1 MAIYKTAIN
10 KPITTGLI
18 FIAVIILGLFSLSK
32 LPIDQMPEMDPPYV
46 TVMTTYAGANASE
59 IETNITKII
68 ENSLN
73 SVDGLKNITSNSR
86 DNISVVTL
94 EFEWGSDIDE
104 ALNDIRSYVDLI
116 YDNLPDGVSR
126 PMILK
131 LNSSAMPI
139 LIYGFTADE
148 SYSGMDR
155 ILEDNVVNVLNRI
168 DGIGNITVSG
178 APERYVYIDLDP
190 KQMDAYGLS
199 LEAVGNA
206 ISVNNLDL
214 ASGTV
219 KMGKE
224 QYQMRVKGEYVESSE
239 IADIVVATTP
249 TGKQI
254 FVRDLATVR
263 DTIKDLS
270 LDEKINGK
278 DGGRLIITK
287 QTGANTVAIARQ
299 VQKEMKN
306 IQKTLP
312 PDFETTL
319 IRDGS
324 EEIIN
329 AINGLSDSIF
339 YALLF
344 VVLVVLVFLGNWR
357 STIIIALTIPISL
370 VTSFIYLLIADSSLN
385 IISLASLTVAIGM
398 VVDDAIVVLE
408 NISKHIERGE
418 SPREAAICATNEV
431 WTSVIA
437 TTLVLVA
444 VFVPLTMLSGM
455 AGILFKE
462 LGWIITIV
470 VCVSTVAAITLIPM
484 LSSIMLKEKP
494 FFLSKIAEEEA
505 KRKKERKTL
514 TFDKTIGRVFN
525 AIDAAYANILR
536 WCLKHKL
543 VTLLIALAIFI
554 ASMAPFAS
562 GKIGMDFMKAQ
573 DDGAISLSAEL
584 QRGTRIEE
592 TLKTARKMEADIK
605 EILGDDVIVI
615 STSAGSNDDAGFAAL
630 FNSTTNN
637 KISMSIRCTKKY
649 DREKSIFDMQEELRK
664 KLAEYPELVN
674 FQVSQGGMMGG
685 SNNTLQVE
693 IYGYDF
699 DQTTAFTQELKRRVE
714 QNVKGA
720 RDTKVSRDEDRA
732 ELKIVFDKQ
741 KLALHGLNGSTVA
754 MYVRNR
760 INGMTAGYL
769 KEDGEEYNIV
779 VRLKEE
785 YRSSITDIEE
795 LSIPTA
801 TGGIIKLK
809 ELATIQEY
817 WCPPTIERKNRQRYL
832 TLTIMPY
839 QTSLGE
845 LAEGV
850 QHEIDQM
857 NIPAGVHVA
866 LAGNYEDQQ
875 KTSKDMVTLALLIMM
890 LVYIVMASQFESFSK
905 PFIIMFAIPFAL
917 SGVVLA
923 LVITGE
929 NLNMVGMLGII
940 LLIGIVVKNGI
951 VLVDYINLMRERGV
965 PLGEAI
971 ALSGKSRLRPVM
983 MTAFTT
989 ILGMIPMAT
998 SKSEGSELWTTLGI
1012 VVIGGL
1018 TVSTLVTLIVVP
1030 VLYGIFNRKGEQ
1042 DKQAK
1047 LRKKFVFMSIDLN
1060 DNEKENTSES
1070 TTSENQ
1076 PEQEVPSNNNLNESE
1091 NEKHIDSI

>member
-18 FIAVIILGLFSLSK
+18 FVAVIVLGLFSLTR

-59 IETNITKII
+59 IETNITKLI

-104 ALNDIRSYVDLI
+104 ALNDIRSYVDLL

-139 LIYGFTADE
+139 MMYGFTAGE
-148 SYSGMDR
+148 SYSGLDR
-155 ILEDNVVNVLNRI
+155 ILEDNVTNELNRI

-178 APERYVYIDLDP
+178 APDRYIYIDLDP
-190 KQMDAYGLS
+190 KQLESYGLS
-199 LEAVGNA
+199 LEVVGNA
-206 ISVNNLDL
+206 ISANNLDL

-239 IADIVVATTP
+239 IADIAVATTP
-249 TGKQI
+249 QGRQI

-270 LDEKINGK
+270 LDEKINSR
-278 DGGRLIITK
+278 DGARLIITK

-299 VQKEMKN
+299 VKQKMAE
-306 IQKTLP
+306 IEKTLP
-312 PDFETTL
+312 PDIKIHT
-319 IRDGS
+319 INDGS
-324 EEIIN
+324 EEIVN
-329 AINGLSDSIF
+329 AINGLAESIF

-357 STIIIALTIPISL
+357 STLIIALTIPISL
-370 VTSFIYLLIADSSLN
+370 VTSFIYLLITDSSLN

-408 NISKHIERGE
+408 NITKHVERGE
-418 SPREAAICATNEV
+418 NPREAAIYATNEV

-444 VFVPLTMLSGM
+444 VFVPLTMLPGM
-455 AGILFKE
+455 MGTMMKE

-470 VCVSTVAAITLIPM
+470 VCVSTTAAISLIPM
-484 LSSIMLKEKP
+484 LSSLLLKEKP
-494 FFLSKIAEEEA
+494 FFLTETARLEAEAKEKSKIFSHE
-505 KRKKERKTL
+505 KT
-514 TFDKTIGRVFN
+514 FGRVFN
-525 AIDAAYANILR
+525 AIEAWYANVLR
-536 WCLKHKL
+536 WSLSHKKI
-543 VTLLIALAIFI
+543 TCLIAFAIFI
-554 ASMAPFAS
+554 FSMIPIVT
-562 GKIGMDFMKAQ
+562 GRIGMDFMKEQ
-573 DDGAISLSAEL
+573 DNGRISVSAEL

-592 TLKTARKMEADIK
+592 TLKTARQMEADIK
-605 EILGDDVIVI
+605 EVLGDDVLIV
-615 STSAGSNDDAGFAAL
+615 STSAGSNDDVGMAAL

-637 KISMSIRCTKKY
+637 KISMTIRCTKKY
-649 DREKSIFDMQEELRK
+649 DRERSIFDMQEALRERF
-664 KLAEYPELVN
+664 ADYPEIIKY
-674 FQVSQGGMMGG
+674 QVTTGGGMGGG
-685 SNNTLQVE
+685 SNNSLSVE

-699 DQTTAFTQELKRRVE
+699 DETSTFAQELERRVK

-720 RDTKVSRDEDRA
+720 RDTKISRDEDRA
-732 ELKIVFDKQ
+732 ELKIEFDKQ
-741 KLALHGLNGSTVA
+741 KLSLHGLNGSTVA
-754 MYVRNR
+754 LYVRNR
-760 INGMTAGYL
+760 VNGMTAGFL

-801 TGGIIKLK
+801 TGQFIKLK
-809 ELATIQEY
+809 ELATITEY

-832 TLTIMPY
+832 TLTVMPY
-839 QTSLGE
+839 KTALRD
-845 LAEGV
+845 LAIAV
-850 QHEIDQM
+850 QQEIDKM
-857 NIPAGVHVA
+857 GVPHNIQVH
-866 LAGNYEDQQ
+866 LGGNYEDQQ
-875 KTSKDMVTLALLIMM
+875 DSTRDMGMLALLILM

-905 PFIIMFAIPFAL
+905 PFIIMFSIPFAL

-923 LVITGE
+923 LLLTGT
-929 NLNMVGMLGII
+929 NLDMIGMLGII

-951 VLVDYINLMRERGV
+951 VLVDYINLLRERGI
-965 PLGEAI
+965 PLNEAI
-971 ALSGKSRLRPVM
+971 ALSGQSRLRPVM
-983 MTAFTT
+983 MTALTT
-989 ILGMIPMAT
+989 ILGMIPMAVST
-998 SKSEGSELWTTLGI
+998 SEGSELWTTMGI

-1018 TVSTLVTLIVVP
+1018 TVSTFVTLIVVP
-1030 VLYGIFNRKGEQ
+1030 VLYSVFNRHGDRE
-1042 DKQAK
+1042 KQEK
-1047 LRKKFVFMSIDLN
+1047 IRKKFVFMNIQLD
-1060 DNEKENTSES
+1060 K
-1070 TTSENQ
+1070 
-1076 PEQEVPSNNNLNESE
+1076 
-1091 NEKHIDSI
+1091 

>member
-18 FIAVIILGLFSLSK
+18 FVAVIVLGIFSLSR

-59 IETNITKII
+59 IETNITKLV

-73 SVDGLKNITSNSR
+73 SVDGLKNITSTSK
-86 DNISVVTL
+86 DNISVVSL

-104 ALNDIRSYVDLI
+104 ALNDIRSYVDLL

-139 LIYGFTADE
+139 MVYGFTAEE
-148 SYSGMDR
+148 SYSGLDR
-155 ILEDNVVNVLNRI
+155 ILEDNVVNVLNRV

-190 KQMDAYGLS
+190 KQLDSYGIP
-199 LEAVGNA
+199 LELVGQA
-206 ISVNNLDL
+206 ISANNLDL

-224 QYQMRVKGEYVESSE
+224 QYQMRVKGEYIESSE
-239 IADIVVATTP
+239 IADIVVTTTM
-249 TGKQI
+249 TGKQV

-270 LDEKINGK
+270 LDEKINGH
-278 DGGRLIITK
+278 DGARLIITK

-299 VQKEMKN
+299 VRAEMEQ
-306 IQKTLP
+306 IMKTMP
-312 PDFETTL
+312 PDIKVTN

-329 AINGLSDSIF
+329 AINGLSESIF

-344 VVLVVLVFLGNWR
+344 VILVVLVFLGNWR
-357 STIIIALTIPISL
+357 STVIIALTIPISL
-370 VTSFIYLLIADSSLN
+370 VTSFIYLLLADSSLN

-408 NISKHIERGE
+408 NITKHIERGE
-418 SPREAAICATNEV
+418 NPREAAICATNEV

-444 VFVPLTMLSGM
+444 VFVPLTMLPGM
-455 AGILFKE
+455 MGIFMKE

-470 VCVSTVAAITLIPM
+470 VCVSTTAAITLIPM
-484 LSSIMLKEKP
+484 LSSKMLRERP
-494 FFLSKIAEEEA
+494 FFFKKEDEEA
-505 KRKKERKTL
+505 YNHKQERKLYNRTV
-514 TFDKTIGRVFN
+514 TRAFN
-525 AIDAAYANILR
+525 AIEAAYANLLR
-536 WCLKHKL
+536 WCLHHKRI
-543 VTLLIALAIFI
+543 TLIIALAFFVLSIL
-554 ASMAPFAS
+554 PFVT
-562 GKIGMDFMKAQ
+562 GHIGMDFMKEQ
-573 DDGAISLSAEL
+573 DNGRISINAEL

-592 TLKTARKMEADIK
+592 TLKTARHMEDDIYRL
-605 EILGDDVIVI
+605 LGDDVIVI

-637 KISMSIRCTKKY
+637 KISMTIRCTKKY
-649 DREKSIFDMQEELRK
+649 ERSTSVFEMQEVLRQCF
-664 KLAEYPELVN
+664 AQYPELVT
-674 FQVSQGGMMGG
+674 FQVNQGGGMGGG
-685 SNNTLQVE
+685 SNNSLSVE
-693 IYGYDF
+693 VYGYDF
-699 DQTTAFTQELKRRVE
+699 DQTTAFTNELKRRVE
-714 QNVKGA
+714 QNVPGA
-720 RDTKVSRDEDRA
+720 RDTKISRDEDRA
-732 ELKIVFDKQ
+732 ELKIELDKQ
-741 KLALHGLNGSTVA
+741 KLALHGLNESTVA
-754 MYVRNR
+754 LYIRNR
-760 INGMTAGYL
+760 VNGMSGGFL

-779 VRLKEE
+779 VRLREE
-785 YRSSITDIEE
+785 YRDALSDIEQ

-801 TGGIIKLK
+801 TGRTIKLE
-809 ELATIQEY
+809 ELGTISEY

-832 TLTIMPY
+832 TLTVMPY
-839 QTSLGE
+839 RTSLQE
-845 LAEGV
+845 LALSV
-850 QHEIDQM
+850 QRQLDQM
-857 NIPAGVHVA
+857 DIPSEIHVA
-866 LAGNYEDQQ
+866 LAGNYKDQQ
-875 KTSKDMVTLALLIMM
+875 DSTRDMLMLAALILM

-905 PFIIMFAIPFAL
+905 PFIIMFSIPFAI
-917 SGVVLA
+917 SGVSLMMYFTGNNIDMIGLLG
-923 LVITGE
+923 LV
-929 NLNMVGMLGII
+929 

-951 VLVDYINLMRERGV
+951 VLVDYINLMRERGIT
-965 PLGEAI
+965 LNEAI
-971 ALSGKSRLRPVM
+971 AISGQSRLRPVL

-998 SKSEGSELWTTLGI
+998 SNSEGSEMWTTMGL

-1018 TVSTLVTLIVVP
+1018 TVSTFVTLIVVP
-1030 VLYGIFNRKGEQ
+1030 VLYGIFNRRGEIE
-1042 DKQAK
+1042 KK
-1047 LRKKFVFMSIDLN
+1047 ERERRKFVFMNIDLN
-1060 DNEKENTSES
+1060 EK
-1070 TTSENQ
+1070 
-1076 PEQEVPSNNNLNESE
+1076 
-1091 NEKHIDSI
+1091 

>member
-18 FIAVIILGLFSLSK
+18 FVAVIVLGIFSLSR

-59 IETNITKII
+59 IETNITKLV

-73 SVDGLKNITSNSR
+73 SVDGLKNITSTSK
-86 DNISVVTL
+86 DNISVVSL

-104 ALNDIRSYVDLI
+104 ALNDIRSYVDLL

-139 LIYGFTADE
+139 MVYGFTAEE
-148 SYSGMDR
+148 SYSGLDR
-155 ILEDNVVNVLNRI
+155 ILEDNVVNVLNRV

-190 KQMDAYGLS
+190 KQLDSYGIP
-199 LEAVGNA
+199 LELVGQA
-206 ISVNNLDL
+206 ISANNLDL

-224 QYQMRVKGEYVESSE
+224 QYQMRVKGEYIESSE
-239 IADIVVATTP
+239 IADIVVTTTM
-249 TGKQI
+249 TGKQV

-270 LDEKINGK
+270 LDEKINGH
-278 DGGRLIITK
+278 DGARLIITK

-299 VQKEMKN
+299 VRAEMEQ
-306 IQKTLP
+306 IMKTMP
-312 PDFETTL
+312 PDIKVTN

-329 AINGLSDSIF
+329 AINGLSESIF

-344 VVLVVLVFLGNWR
+344 VILVVLVFLGNWR
-357 STIIIALTIPISL
+357 STVIIALTIPISL
-370 VTSFIYLLIADSSLN
+370 VTSFIYLLLADSSLN

-408 NISKHIERGE
+408 NITKHIERGE
-418 SPREAAICATNEV
+418 NPREAAICATNEV

-444 VFVPLTMLSGM
+444 VFVPLTMLPGM
-455 AGILFKE
+455 MGIFMKE

-470 VCVSTVAAITLIPM
+470 VCVSTTAAITLIPM
-484 LSSIMLKEKP
+484 LSSKMLRERP
-494 FFLSKIAEEEA
+494 FFFKKEDEEA
-505 KRKKERKTL
+505 YNHKQERKLYNRTV
-514 TFDKTIGRVFN
+514 TRAFN
-525 AIDAAYANILR
+525 AIEAAYANLLR
-536 WCLKHKL
+536 WCLHHKRI
-543 VTLLIALAIFI
+543 TLIIALAFFVLSIL
-554 ASMAPFAS
+554 PFVT
-562 GKIGMDFMKAQ
+562 GHIGMDFMKEQ
-573 DDGAISLSAEL
+573 DNGRISINAEL

-592 TLKTARKMEADIK
+592 TLKTARHMEDDIYRL
-605 EILGDDVIVI
+605 LGDDVIVI

-637 KISMSIRCTKKY
+637 KISMTIRCTKKY
-649 DREKSIFDMQEELRK
+649 ERSTSVFEMQEALRQCF
-664 KLAEYPELVN
+664 AQYPELVT
-674 FQVSQGGMMGG
+674 FQVNQGGGMGGG
-685 SNNTLQVE
+685 SNNSLSVE
-693 IYGYDF
+693 VYGYDF
-699 DQTTAFTQELKRRVE
+699 DQTTAFTNELKRRVE
-714 QNVKGA
+714 QNVPGA
-720 RDTKVSRDEDRA
+720 RDTKISRDEDRA
-732 ELKIVFDKQ
+732 ELKIELDKQ
-741 KLALHGLNGSTVA
+741 KLALHGLNESTVA
-754 MYVRNR
+754 LYIRNR
-760 INGMTAGYL
+760 VNGMSGGFL

-779 VRLKEE
+779 VRLREE
-785 YRSSITDIEE
+785 YRDALSDIEQ

-801 TGGIIKLK
+801 TGRTIKLE
-809 ELATIQEY
+809 ELGTISEY

-832 TLTIMPY
+832 TLTVMPY
-839 QTSLGE
+839 RTSLQE
-845 LAEGV
+845 LALSV
-850 QHEIDQM
+850 QRELDQM
-857 NIPAGVHVA
+857 DIPPEIHVA
-866 LAGNYEDQQ
+866 LAGNYKDQQ
-875 KTSKDMVTLALLIMM
+875 DSTRDMLMLAALILM

-905 PFIIMFAIPFAL
+905 PFIIMFSIPFAI
-917 SGVVLA
+917 SGVSLMMYFTGNNIDMIGLLG
-923 LVITGE
+923 LV
-929 NLNMVGMLGII
+929 

-951 VLVDYINLMRERGV
+951 VLVDYINLMRERGIT
-965 PLGEAI
+965 LNEAI
-971 ALSGKSRLRPVM
+971 AISGQSRLRPVL

-998 SKSEGSELWTTLGI
+998 SNSEGSEMWTTMGL

-1018 TVSTLVTLIVVP
+1018 TVSTFVTLIVVP
-1030 VLYGIFNRKGEQ
+1030 VLYGIFNRRGEIE
-1042 DKQAK
+1042 KK
-1047 LRKKFVFMSIDLN
+1047 ERERRKFVFMNIDLN
-1060 DNEKENTSES
+1060 EK
-1070 TTSENQ
+1070 
-1076 PEQEVPSNNNLNESE
+1076 
-1091 NEKHIDSI
+1091 

>member
-18 FIAVIILGLFSLSK
+18 FVAVIVLGLFSLSR

-46 TVMTTYAGANASE
+46 TVMTTYAGANASD
-59 IETNITKII
+59 IETNITKLI

-104 ALNDIRSYVDLI
+104 ALNDIRSFVDLL

-139 LIYGFTADE
+139 MVYGFTADE
-148 SYSGMDR
+148 SYPGLDR
-155 ILEDNVVNVLNRI
+155 IIEDNVVNVLNRI

-190 KQMDAYGLS
+190 KQLDAYGIP
-199 LEAVGNA
+199 LEMVGQA
-206 ISVNNLDL
+206 ISANNLDL

-224 QYQMRVKGEYVESSE
+224 QYQMRVKGEYIESSE
-239 IADIVVATTP
+239 IADIPVTTTY
-249 TGKQI
+249 TGKQV

-278 DGGRLIITK
+278 DGARLMITK
-287 QTGANTVAIARQ
+287 QTGANTVEIARQ
-299 VQKEMKN
+299 VRAQMEQ

-312 PDFETTL
+312 PDIKVTE

-329 AINGLSDSIF
+329 AINGLSESIF

-357 STIIIALTIPISL
+357 STVIIALTIPISL
-370 VTSFIYLLIADSSLN
+370 VTSFIYLLLADSSLN

-408 NISKHIERGE
+408 NITKHIERGE
-418 SPREAAICATNEV
+418 NPREAAICATNEV

-444 VFVPLTMLSGM
+444 VFVPLTMLPGM
-455 AGILFKE
+455 IGIFMKE
-462 LGWIITIV
+462 MGWIITIV
-470 VCVSTVAAITLIPM
+470 VCVSTTAAITLIPM
-484 LSSIMLKEKP
+484 LSSKMLKERP
-494 FFLSKIAEEEA
+494 FFFKKEEEEEYQ
-505 KRKKERKTL
+505 RKQERKFYNRFVVRA
-514 TFDKTIGRVFN
+514 FDAVDR
-525 AIDAAYANILR
+525 AYANLLR
-536 WCLKHKL
+536 WCLRHKILTAVIAFLFFL
-543 VTLLIALAIFI
+543 VSLTPLITGAIGF
-554 ASMAPFAS
+554 
-562 GKIGMDFMKAQ
+562 DFMKEQ
-573 DDGAISLSAEL
+573 DNGRISVTADL

-592 TLKTARKMEADIK
+592 TLKTARHMEEDIYR
-605 EILGDDVIVI
+605 ILGDDVIVV
-615 STSAGSNDDAGFAAL
+615 STSAGSSDDAGMAAL

-637 KISMSIRCTKKY
+637 KISMTIRCTKKFE
-649 DREKSIFDMQEELRK
+649 REKTIFEMQEELRRCF
-664 KLAEYPELVN
+664 AEYPEIVN
-674 FQVSQGGMMGG
+674 YQVNQGGMGA
-685 SNNTLQVE
+685 SSQNSLSIE

-699 DQTTAFTQELKRRVE
+699 DITTNFTQDLKKRIE
-714 QNVKGA
+714 QNVAGA

-732 ELKIVFDKQ
+732 ELKITLDKQ
-741 KLALHGLNGSTVA
+741 KLALHGLNESTVA
-754 MYVRNR
+754 LYVRNR
-760 INGMTAGYL
+760 VNGMAAGYL
-769 KEDGEEYNIV
+769 REDGEEYNIV
-779 VRLKEE
+779 VRLREE
-785 YRSSITDIEE
+785 YRSSISDIEQ

-801 TGGIIKLK
+801 TGKIVKLE
-809 ELATIQEY
+809 ELAKVEEY

-832 TLTIMPY
+832 TLSVMPY
-839 QTSLGE
+839 NTSLQE
-845 LAEGV
+845 LAQGV
-850 QHEIDQM
+850 QHELDQM
-857 NIPAGVHVA
+857 AIPSEVHVD
-866 LAGNYEDQQ
+866 LAGSYKDQQ
-875 KTSKDMVTLALLIMM
+875 DSTRDMMVLAMLIIM

-905 PFIIMFAIPFAL
+905 PFIIMFSIPFAI
-917 SGVVLA
+917 SGMILM
-923 LVITGE
+923 LFFTGT
-929 NLNMVGMLGII
+929 NLDMVGLLGLI

-951 VLVDYINLMRERGV
+951 VLVDYINLMRERGIA
-965 PLGEAI
+965 LNEAI
-971 ALSGKSRLRPVM
+971 ALSGQSRLRPVL

-998 SKSEGSELWTTLGI
+998 STSEGSEFWTTMGI

-1018 TVSTLVTLIVVP
+1018 LVSTFVTLLIVP
-1030 VLYGIFNRKGEQ
+1030 VLYGAFNRRGDIEKKEK
-1042 DKQAK
+1042 D
-1047 LRKKFVFMSIDLN
+1047 RKKFVFMNIDLN
-1060 DNEKENTSES
+1060 EK
-1070 TTSENQ
+1070 
-1076 PEQEVPSNNNLNESE
+1076 
-1091 NEKHIDSI
+1091 

>member
-18 FIAVIILGLFSLSK
+18 FVAVIILGLFSLSR

-46 TVMTTYAGANASE
+46 TVMTTYPGANASE
-59 IETNITKII
+59 IETNITKIV

-86 DNISVVTL
+86 DNLSVVSL

-104 ALNDIRSYVDLI
+104 ALNDIRSYVDLL
-116 YDNLPDGVSR
+116 YDNLPEGVSR

-139 LIYGFTADE
+139 MVYGFTAGE

-199 LEAVGNA
+199 LEVVGNA
-206 ISVNNLDL
+206 ISTNNLDL

-239 IADIVVATTP
+239 IANIVVATMP
-249 TGKQI
+249 TGRQI

-270 LDEKINGK
+270 LDEKINGR

-287 QTGANTVAIARQ
+287 QTGANTVAIANA
-299 VQKEMKN
+299 VKKEMTK
-306 IQKTLP
+306 IMKTLP
-312 PDFETTL
+312 PDFECTL

-324 EEIIN
+324 EEIVN
-329 AINGLSDSIF
+329 AINGLAESIF

-357 STIIIALTIPISL
+357 STLIIGLTIPISL
-370 VTSFIYLLIADSSLN
+370 VTSFIYLLISDSSLN

-408 NISKHIERGE
+408 NITKHIERGE
-418 SPREAAICATNEV
+418 NPREAAICATNEV

-444 VFVPLTMLSGM
+444 VFVPLTMLNGM
-455 AGILFKE
+455 AGIMFKE

-470 VCVSTVAAITLIPM
+470 VCVSTTAAITLIPM
-484 LSSIMLKEKP
+484 LSSLMLKEKP
-494 FFLSKIAEEEA
+494 FYLTRQAAEEAEQKAA
-505 KRKKERKTL
+505 KKRFTYA
-514 TFDKTIGRVFN
+514 KTIGRAF
-525 AIDAAYANILR
+525 DAVDNWYSNVLR
-536 WCLKHKL
+536 WCLNHKRI
-543 VTLLIALAIFI
+543 TLLIALAFFI
-554 ASMAPFAS
+554 VTMLPFFS
-562 GKIGMDFMKAQ
+562 GKIGMDFMKEQ
-573 DDGAISLSAEL
+573 DNGSISISAEL

-592 TLKTARKMEADIK
+592 TLKTARRMEADIK
-605 EILGDDVIVI
+605 NILGDDVIVI

-649 DREKSIFDMQEELRK
+649 DRDRSIFDMQEDLRK
-664 KLAEYPELVN
+664 CFNEYPELVN
-674 FQVSQGGMMGG
+674 FQVSQGGMGGG

-699 DQTTAFTQELKRRVE
+699 DQTTAFTQELRRRVME
-714 QNVKGA
+714 NVHGA
-720 RDTKVSRDEDRA
+720 RDTKISRDEDRA
-732 ELKIVFDKQ
+732 ELKIEFDKQ

-754 MYVRNR
+754 LYVRNR
-760 INGMTAGYL
+760 VNGMAAGFL

-785 YRSSITDIEE
+785 YRSSITDIEQ

-801 TGGIIKLK
+801 TGQIIKLN
-809 ELATIQEY
+809 EVADISEY

-832 TLTIMPY
+832 TLTVMPY
-839 QTSLGE
+839 QTSLGQ
-845 LAEGV
+845 LAQEV
-850 QHEIDQM
+850 QQQIDQI
-857 NIPAGVHVA
+857 NIPSGIHVT

-875 KTSKDMVTLALLIMM
+875 KTSKDMVTLALLIIM

-923 LVITGE
+923 LLITGE
-929 NLNMVGMLGII
+929 NLDMVGMLGIV

-951 VLVDYINLMRERGV
+951 VLVDYINLLRERGTE
-965 PLGEAI
+965 LYEAI
-971 ALSGKSRLRPVM
+971 ALSGKSRLRPVL

-998 SKSEGSELWTTLGI
+998 STSEGSELWTTLGI

-1018 TVSTLVTLIVVP
+1018 TVSTFVTLIVVP
-1030 VLYGIFNRKGEQ
+1030 ILYGIFNRKGEIE
-1042 DKQAK
+1042 KK
-1047 LRKKFVFMSIDLN
+1047 ERERRKFVFMNINL
-1060 DNEKENTSES
+1060 E
-1070 TTSENQ
+1070 ENQ
-1076 PEQEVPSNNNLNESE
+1076 
-1091 NEKHIDSI
+1091 

>member
-18 FIAVIILGLFSLSK
+18 FVAVIVLGLFSLMR

-46 TVMTTYAGANASE
+46 TVMTTYAGANASD
-59 IETNITKII
+59 IETNITKLV

-94 EFEWGSDIDE
+94 EFEWGADIDE
-104 ALNDIRSYVDLI
+104 ALNDIRSYVDLLF
-116 YDNLPDGVSR
+116 DNLPDGVSR

-139 LIYGFTADE
+139 MIYGFTAKE
-148 SYSGMDR
+148 SYSGLDR
-155 ILEDNVVNVLNRI
+155 ILEDNVVNELNRI

-190 KQMDAYGLS
+190 KQLDAYGIS
-199 LEAVGNA
+199 LEQVGQA
-206 ISVNNLDL
+206 ISANNLDL

-239 IADIVVATTP
+239 IADIAVSTTL
-249 TGKQI
+249 TGKQV

-270 LDEKINGK
+270 LDEKINGH
-278 DGGRLIITK
+278 DGARIIISK
-287 QTGANTVAIARQ
+287 QTGANTVQIARE
-299 VQKEMKN
+299 VKAEMER

-312 PDFETTL
+312 PDIETTL

-324 EEIIN
+324 SDIVN
-329 AINGLSDSIF
+329 AINGLTESIF

-357 STIIIALTIPISL
+357 ATVIISLTIPISL
-370 VTSFIYLLIADSSLN
+370 VTSFIYLLLADSSLN

-408 NISKHIERGE
+408 NISKHIDRGE
-418 SPREAAICATNEV
+418 NPREAAICATNEV

-444 VFVPLTMLSGM
+444 VFVPLTMLPGM
-455 AGILFKE
+455 MGIFMKE
-462 LGWIITIV
+462 MGWIITIV
-470 VCVSTVAAITLIPM
+470 VCVSTTAAITLIPM
-484 LSSIMLKEKP
+484 LSSKMLKERP
-494 FFLSKIAEEEA
+494 FFFKKEEEEA
-505 KRKKERKTL
+505 YNHKKEHSFYNRTV
-514 TFDKTIGRVFN
+514 IRAFN
-525 AIDAAYANILR
+525 AIDGAYANLLR
-536 WCLKHKL
+536 WCLRHKR
-543 VTLLIALAIFI
+543 VTLLIALAFFVVTLIPLFTG
-554 ASMAPFAS
+554 S
-562 GKIGMDFMKAQ
+562 IGMDFMKEQ
-573 DDGAISLSAEL
+573 DNGQISITAEL

-592 TLKTARKMEADIK
+592 TLKTARKMEDDVYRL
-605 EILGDDVIVI
+605 LGDEVIVV
-615 STSAGSNDDAGFAAL
+615 STTAGSNDDAGFAAL

-637 KISMSIRCTKKY
+637 KISMNIRTTKKY
-649 DREKSIFDMQEELRK
+649 DRDITIFQMQEQLRQCF
-664 KLAEYPELVN
+664 AEYPELVN
-674 FQVSQGGMMGG
+674 YQVNQGGMGMGG
-685 SNNTLQVE
+685 QNSLSVE

-699 DQTTAFTQELKRRVE
+699 DITTNFTQQLKKRVE
-714 QNVKGA
+714 QNVPGA

-732 ELKIVFDKQ
+732 ELKITFDKQ

-754 MYVRNR
+754 LYVRNR
-760 INGMTAGYL
+760 VNGMSAGFL

-779 VRLKEE
+779 VRLREE
-785 YRSSITDIEE
+785 YRSSISDIEQ
-795 LSIPTA
+795 LSIPTP
-801 TGGIIKLK
+801 TGKIIKLE
-809 ELATIQEY
+809 ELAKVEEY

-832 TLTIMPY
+832 TLTVMPY
-839 QTSLGE
+839 NTSLQE
-845 LAEGV
+845 LAQSV
-850 QHEIDQM
+850 QHELDQM
-857 NIPAGVHVA
+857 EIPSDVHVA
-866 LAGNYEDQQ
+866 LAGNYKDQQ
-875 KTSKDMVTLALLIMM
+875 DSTRDMMMLGMLILM

-905 PFIIMFAIPFAL
+905 PFIIMFSIPFAI
-917 SGVVLA
+917 SGVVLMMFF
-923 LVITGE
+923 TG
-929 NLNMVGMLGII
+929 NNIDMVGLLGLI

-951 VLVDYINLMRERGV
+951 VLVDYINLMRERGIA
-965 PLGEAI
+965 LNEAI
-971 ALSGKSRLRPVM
+971 ALSGQSRLRPVL

-998 SKSEGSELWTTLGI
+998 STSEGSEIWTTMGL

-1018 TVSTLVTLIVVP
+1018 TVSTFITLIIVP
-1030 VLYGIFNRKGEQ
+1030 VLYGVFNRRGDIEKKE
-1042 DKQAK
+1042 KE
-1047 LRKKFVFMSIDLN
+1047 RKKFVFMNINLD
-1060 DNEKENTSES
+1060 EK
-1070 TTSENQ
+1070 
-1076 PEQEVPSNNNLNESE
+1076 
-1091 NEKHIDSI
+1091 

>member
-18 FIAVIILGLFSLSK
+18 FVAVIVLGLFSLTR

-59 IETNITKII
+59 IETNITKLI

-104 ALNDIRSYVDLI
+104 SLNDIRSYVDLL

-139 LIYGFTADE
+139 MVYGFTAKE
-148 SYSGMDR
+148 SYPGLDR
-155 ILEDNVVNVLNRI
+155 ILEDNVVNVLNRV

-190 KQMDAYGLS
+190 KQLDAYGIP
-199 LEAVGNA
+199 LELVGQA
-206 ISVNNLDL
+206 ISANNLDL

-239 IADIVVATTP
+239 IADIAVTTTM
-249 TGKQI
+249 TGKQV

-270 LDEKINGK
+270 LDEKINGR

-299 VQKEMKN
+299 VRAQMEQ

-312 PDFETTL
+312 PDIETTL

-324 EEIIN
+324 EEIVN
-329 AINGLSDSIF
+329 AINSLAESIF

-357 STIIIALTIPISL
+357 STIIIGLTIPISL

-408 NISKHIERGE
+408 NITKHIERGE
-418 SPREAAICATNEV
+418 NPREAAICATNEV

-444 VFVPLTMLSGM
+444 VFVPLTMLPGM
-455 AGILFKE
+455 AGIFFKE
-462 LGWIITIV
+462 LGWIVTIV
-470 VCVSTVAAITLIPM
+470 VCVSTTAAITLIPM
-484 LSSIMLKEKP
+484 LSSKMLRERP
-494 FFLSKIAEEEA
+494 FFFKKEEEEEYN
-505 KRKKERKTL
+505 RKQEHKLWSR
-514 TFDKTIGRVFN
+514 TIGRAFE
-525 AIDAAYANILR
+525 ATEAAYANLLR
-536 WCLKHKL
+536 WCLRHKRI
-543 VTLLIALAIFI
+543 TLLAALVVFI
-554 ASMAPFAS
+554 VSLLPIMTGA
-562 GKIGMDFMKAQ
+562 IGMDFMKMQ
-573 DDGAISLSAEL
+573 DNGQIALTAEL

-592 TLKTARKMEADIK
+592 TLKTARRMEEDIK
-605 EILGDDVIVI
+605 RIIGDDLIVV
-615 STSAGSNDDAGFAAL
+615 STSAGSNEDAGFAAL
-630 FNSTTNN
+630 FSSTTNN
-637 KISMSIRCTKKY
+637 KISMTIRATKKY
-649 DREKSIFDMQEELRK
+649 ERDRSIFQIQEELRRC
-664 KLAEYPELVN
+664 LAEYPELVTY
-674 FQVSQGGMMGG
+674 QVSQGGFGG
-685 SNNTLQVE
+685 GNNNSLSVE

-699 DQTTAFTQELKRRVE
+699 DQTTNFAQSLKKRVE
-714 QNVKGA
+714 QNVAGA
-720 RDTKVSRDEDRA
+720 RDTKISRDEDRA
-732 ELKIVFDKQ
+732 ELKITFDKQ

-760 INGMTAGYL
+760 VNGMAAGFL

-779 VRLKEE
+779 VRLQEK
-785 YRSSITDIEE
+785 YRSSISDIEQ

-801 TGGIIKLK
+801 TGRIIKLE
-809 ELATIQEY
+809 ELAKVEEY

-832 TLTIMPY
+832 TLTVMPY
-839 QTSLGE
+839 NTSLGE
-845 LAEGV
+845 MAQRVQAELDKMEVPQGI
-850 QHEIDQM
+850 Q
-857 NIPAGVHVA
+857 VA

-875 KTSKDMVTLALLIMM
+875 ETTADMGLLALIIMM

-905 PFIIMFAIPFAL
+905 PFIIMFSIPFAL
-917 SGVVLA
+917 SGVILA
-923 LVITGE
+923 LLVTGE
-929 NLNMVGMLGII
+929 NLDMVGMLGIV

-951 VLVDYINLMRERGV
+951 VLVDYINLMRERDM

-971 ALSGKSRLRPVM
+971 AVSGQSRLRPVL

-989 ILGMIPMAT
+989 ILGMIPMAV
-998 SKSEGSELWTTLGI
+998 SKAEGSELWTTMGI

-1018 TVSTLVTLIVVP
+1018 LVSTLVTLIVVP
-1030 VLYGIFNRKGEQ
+1030 VLYGVFNRRGDIEKKE
-1042 DKQAK
+1042 KE
-1047 LRKKFVFMSIDLN
+1047 RKKFVFMNI
-1060 DNEKENTSES
+1060 E
-1070 TTSENQ
+1070 
-1076 PEQEVPSNNNLNESE
+1076 LNEE
-1091 NEKHIDSI
+1091 

>member
-18 FIAVIILGLFSLSK
+18 FVAVIVLGLFSLTR

-46 TVMTTYAGANASE
+46 TVMTTYAGANASD

-73 SVDGLKNITSNSR
+73 SVDGLKNITSTSK
-86 DNISVVTL
+86 DNMSVVTL
-94 EFEWGSDIDE
+94 EFEWGENIDE
-104 ALNDIRSYVDLI
+104 ALNDIRSYVDLL

-139 LIYGFTADE
+139 LQYGFTAKE
-148 SYSGMDR
+148 SYPGLDR
-155 ILEDNVVNVLNRI
+155 ILEDNVVNVLNRV

-178 APERYVYIDLDP
+178 APQRYVYIDLDP
-190 KQMDAYGLS
+190 KQLDAYGLS
-199 LEAVGNA
+199 LELVGNA
-206 ISVNNLDL
+206 ISTNNLDL

-239 IADIVVATTP
+239 IADIVVTTTA

-254 FVRDLATVR
+254 YVRDLATVR

-270 LDEKINGK
+270 LDEKINSR
-278 DGGRLIITK
+278 DGARLIITK
-287 QTGANTVAIARQ
+287 QTGANTVAIARE
-299 VQKEMKN
+299 VKKEMDK
-306 IQKTLP
+306 IMKTMP
-312 PDFETTL
+312 PDIEVTL

-324 EEIIN
+324 EEIVN
-329 AINGLSDSIF
+329 AINGLTESIF

-357 STIIIALTIPISL
+357 STLIIALTIPISL
-370 VTSFIYLLIADSSLN
+370 VTSFIYLLLADSSLN

-408 NISKHIERGE
+408 NITKHIERGE

-444 VFVPLTMLSGM
+444 VFVPLTMIPGM
-455 AGILFKE
+455 MGIMFKE

-470 VCVSTVAAITLIPM
+470 VCVSTTAAISLIPM
-484 LSSIMLKEKP
+484 LSSKMLKEKP
-494 FFLSKIAEEEA
+494 FFLTKEAREEA
-505 KRKKERKTL
+505 ERKQQAKAL

-525 AIDAAYANILR
+525 AVEAWYANLLR
-536 WCLKHKL
+536 WCLSHKRL
-543 VTLLIALAIFI
+543 TLFIALVFFVV
-554 ASMAPFAS
+554 SMVPVFM
-562 GKIGMDFMKAQ
+562 GKVGMDFMKEQ
-573 DDGAISLSAEL
+573 DNGQISVSAEL

-592 TLKTARKMEADIK
+592 TLKTARQMEEDIRT
-605 EILGDDVIVI
+605 ILGDDLLVI
-615 STSAGSNDDAGFAAL
+615 STNAGSNDDAGFAAL

-637 KISMSIRCTKKY
+637 KISMNIRCTKKY
-649 DREKSIFDMQEELRK
+649 VRKRSIFEMQEELRK
-664 KLAEYPELVN
+664 CFSEYPELVTY
-674 FQVSQGGMMGG
+674 QVSQGGMMGG
-685 SNNTLQVE
+685 GSNNSLSVE

-699 DQTTAFTQELKRRVE
+699 DQTTAFTQELRRRV
-714 QNVKGA
+714 QDNVKGA
-720 RDTKVSRDEDRA
+720 RDTRISRDEDRA
-732 ELKIVFDKQ
+732 ELKIELDKQ
-741 KLALHGLNGSTVA
+741 KLALHGLNESTVA
-754 MYVRNR
+754 MYIRNR
-760 INGMTAGYL
+760 VNGMAAGYL

-779 VRLKEE
+779 VRLREE
-785 YRSSITDIEE
+785 YRDAISDIEQ

-801 TGGIIKLK
+801 TGKIIKLE
-809 ELATIQEY
+809 ELGRVEEY

-832 TLTIMPY
+832 TLTVMPY
-839 QTSLGE
+839 KTSLRD
-845 LAEGV
+845 LAMAV
-850 QHEIDQM
+850 QNEVDQM
-857 NIPAGVHVA
+857 GVPSGIHVT
-866 LAGNYEDQQ
+866 LAGSYEDQQ
-875 KTSKDMVTLALLIMM
+875 DSTKAMLLVGVLILM
-890 LVYIVMASQFESFSK
+890 LVYIVMASQFESFGK
-905 PFIIMFAIPFAL
+905 PAIIMMAIPFAL
-917 SGVVLA
+917 TGAVLA
-923 LVITGE
+923 LLITGE
-929 NLNMVGMLGII
+929 NLDMVGMLGVV

-951 VLVDYINLMRERGV
+951 VLVDYINLMRERGI

-971 ALSGKSRLRPVM
+971 AMSGQSRLRPVM

-998 SKSEGSELWTTLGI
+998 STSEGSEMWTTLGI

-1018 TVSTLVTLIVVP
+1018 TVSTFVTLIVVP
-1030 VLYGIFNRKGEQ
+1030 VLYGVLNRRSDNDRINKI
-1042 DKQAK
+1042 
-1047 LRKKFVFMSIDLN
+1047 RKKFVFMNIDLN
-1060 DNEKENTSES
+1060 EN
-1070 TTSENQ
+1070 
-1076 PEQEVPSNNNLNESE
+1076 
-1091 NEKHIDSI
+1091 

>member
-18 FIAVIILGLFSLSK
+18 FVAVIVLGIFSLSR

-59 IETNITKII
+59 IETNITKLV

-73 SVDGLKNITSNSR
+73 SVDGLKNITSTSK
-86 DNISVVTL
+86 DYISVVSL

-104 ALNDIRSYVDLI
+104 ALNDIRSYVDLL

-139 LIYGFTADE
+139 MVYGFTAEE
-148 SYSGMDR
+148 SYSGLDR
-155 ILEDNVVNVLNRI
+155 ILEDNVVNVLNRV

-190 KQMDAYGLS
+190 KQLDSYGIP
-199 LEAVGNA
+199 LELVGQA
-206 ISVNNLDL
+206 ISANNLDL

-224 QYQMRVKGEYVESSE
+224 QYQMRVKGEYIESSE
-239 IADIVVATTP
+239 IADIVVTTTM
-249 TGKQI
+249 TGKQV

-270 LDEKINGK
+270 LDEKINGH
-278 DGGRLIITK
+278 DGARLIITK

-299 VQKEMKN
+299 VRAEMEQ
-306 IQKTLP
+306 IMKTMP
-312 PDFETTL
+312 PDIKVTN

-329 AINGLSDSIF
+329 AINGLSESIF

-344 VVLVVLVFLGNWR
+344 VILVVLVFLGNWR
-357 STIIIALTIPISL
+357 STVIIALTIPISL
-370 VTSFIYLLIADSSLN
+370 VTSFIYLLLADSSLN

-408 NISKHIERGE
+408 NITKHIERGE
-418 SPREAAICATNEV
+418 NPREAAICATNEV

-444 VFVPLTMLSGM
+444 VFVPLTMLPGM
-455 AGILFKE
+455 MGIFMKE

-470 VCVSTVAAITLIPM
+470 VCVSTTAAITLIPM
-484 LSSIMLKEKP
+484 LSSKMLRERP
-494 FFLSKIAEEEA
+494 FFFKKEDEEA
-505 KRKKERKTL
+505 YNHKQERKLYNRTV
-514 TFDKTIGRVFN
+514 TRAFN
-525 AIDAAYANILR
+525 AIEAAYANLLR
-536 WCLKHKL
+536 WCLHHKRI
-543 VTLLIALAIFI
+543 TLIIALAFFVLSIL
-554 ASMAPFAS
+554 PFVT
-562 GKIGMDFMKAQ
+562 GHIGMDFMKEQ
-573 DDGAISLSAEL
+573 DNGRISINAEL

-592 TLKTARKMEADIK
+592 TLKTARHMEDDIYRL
-605 EILGDDVIVI
+605 LGDDVIVI

-637 KISMSIRCTKKY
+637 KISMTIRCTKKY
-649 DREKSIFDMQEELRK
+649 ERSTSVFEMQEALRQCF
-664 KLAEYPELVN
+664 AQYPELVT
-674 FQVSQGGMMGG
+674 FQVNQGGGMGGG
-685 SNNTLQVE
+685 SNNSLSVE
-693 IYGYDF
+693 VYGYDF
-699 DQTTAFTQELKRRVE
+699 DQTTAFTNELKRRVE
-714 QNVKGA
+714 QNVPGA
-720 RDTKVSRDEDRA
+720 RDTKISRDEDRA
-732 ELKIVFDKQ
+732 ELKIELDKQ
-741 KLALHGLNGSTVA
+741 KLALHGLNESTVA
-754 MYVRNR
+754 LYIRNR
-760 INGMTAGYL
+760 VNGMSGGFL

-779 VRLKEE
+779 VRLREE
-785 YRSSITDIEE
+785 YRDALSDIEQ

-801 TGGIIKLK
+801 TGRTIKLE
-809 ELATIQEY
+809 ELGTISEY

-832 TLTIMPY
+832 TLTVMPY
-839 QTSLGE
+839 RTSLQE
-845 LAEGV
+845 LALSV
-850 QHEIDQM
+850 QRELDQM
-857 NIPAGVHVA
+857 DIPPEIHVA
-866 LAGNYEDQQ
+866 LAGNYKDQQ
-875 KTSKDMVTLALLIMM
+875 DSTRDMLMLAALILM

-905 PFIIMFAIPFAL
+905 PFIIMFSIPFAI
-917 SGVVLA
+917 SGVSLMMYFTGNNIDMIGLLG
-923 LVITGE
+923 LV
-929 NLNMVGMLGII
+929 

-951 VLVDYINLMRERGV
+951 VLVDYINLMRERGIT
-965 PLGEAI
+965 LNEAI
-971 ALSGKSRLRPVM
+971 AISGQSRLRPVL

-998 SKSEGSELWTTLGI
+998 SNSEGSEMWTTMGL

-1018 TVSTLVTLIVVP
+1018 TVSTFVTLIVVP
-1030 VLYGIFNRKGEQ
+1030 VLYGIFNRRGEIE
-1042 DKQAK
+1042 KK
-1047 LRKKFVFMSIDLN
+1047 ERERRKFVFMNIDLN
-1060 DNEKENTSES
+1060 EK
-1070 TTSENQ
+1070 
-1076 PEQEVPSNNNLNESE
+1076 
-1091 NEKHIDSI
+1091 

>member
-1 MAIYKTAIN
+1 MAIYRSAIE

-18 FIAVIILGLFSLSK
+18 FVAVIVLGLFSLTR

-59 IETNITKII
+59 IETNITKLI

-73 SVDGLKNITSNSR
+73 SVDGLKNITSTSK
-86 DNISVVTL
+86 DNISVVSL

-139 LIYGFTADE
+139 MVYGFTAEE
-148 SYSGMDR
+148 SYSGLDR
-155 ILEDNVVNVLNRI
+155 ILEDNVTNVLNRV

-190 KQMDAYGLS
+190 NQLDAYGLS
-199 LEAVGNA
+199 LEQVGNA
-206 ISVNNLDL
+206 ISANNLDL

-239 IADIVVATTP
+239 IGDIAVSTTA

-278 DGGRLIITK
+278 DGARLIITK
-287 QTGANTVAIARQ
+287 QTGANTVAIASE
-299 VQKEMKN
+299 VKAEMVS
-306 IQKTLP
+306 IQKQLP
-312 PDFETTL
+312 PDIKVTL

-329 AINGLSDSIF
+329 AINGLTESIF

-344 VVLVVLVFLGNWR
+344 VVLVVLLFLGNWR
-357 STIIIALTIPISL
+357 STLIIALTIPISL
-370 VTSFIYLLIADSSLN
+370 VTSFIYLLLADSSLN

-408 NISKHIERGE
+408 NITKHIERGE
-418 SPREAAICATNEV
+418 QPREAAIYATNEV

-444 VFVPLTMLSGM
+444 VFVPLTMLPGM
-455 AGILFKE
+455 MGIFMKE
-462 LGWIITIV
+462 LGWIVTIV
-470 VCVSTVAAITLIPM
+470 VCVSTTAAITLIPM
-484 LSSIMLKEKP
+484 LSSKMLKEKP
-494 FFLSKIAEEEA
+494 FFLSQREREEA
-505 KRKKERKTL
+505 EAKQAAKRI

-525 AIDAAYANILR
+525 AIERGYANLLR
-536 WCLKHKL
+536 WCLRHKR
-543 VTLLIALAIFI
+543 VTLLIAFLFFLATIF
-554 ASMAPFAS
+554 PFFTGA
-562 GKIGMDFMKAQ
+562 IGIDFMKEQ
-573 DDGAISLSAEL
+573 DNGRMSISVEL

-592 TLKTARKMEADIK
+592 TLKTARHIEEDIYRL
-605 EILGDDVIVI
+605 LGDDVIVI
-615 STSAGSNDDAGFAAL
+615 STSAGSNDDAGMAAL

-637 KISMSIRCTKKY
+637 KISMTVRCTKKY
-649 DREKSIFDMQEELRK
+649 ERKRTIAQLQELVRK
-664 KLAEYPELVN
+664 CLAEYPEIITY
-674 FQVSQGGMMGG
+674 QVTSGGGMGGG
-685 SNNTLQVE
+685 SNNSLSVE
-693 IYGYDF
+693 VYGYDF
-699 DQTTAFTQELKRRVE
+699 DQTTAFANELQRRVQ
-714 QNVKGA
+714 QNVPGA
-720 RDTKVSRDEDRA
+720 RDTKISRDEDRA
-732 ELKIVFDKQ
+732 ELKITIDKQ
-741 KLALHGLNGSTVA
+741 KLALHGLTESTVA
-754 MYVRNR
+754 LYVRNR
-760 INGMTAGYL
+760 VNGMAAGYL

-785 YRSSITDIEE
+785 YRDAITDIEQ
-795 LSIPTA
+795 LTIPSA
-801 TGGIIKLK
+801 TGLIKLE
-809 ELATIQEY
+809 ELGSVSEY

-832 TLTIMPY
+832 TLTVMPY
-839 QTSLGE
+839 NTSLDQ
-845 LAEGV
+845 LAANV
-850 QHEIDQM
+850 QREIDQM
-857 NIPAGVHVA
+857 EKPGDIHTD
-866 LAGNYEDQQ
+866 LAGNYKDQQ
-875 KTSKDMVTLALLIMM
+875 DSLRDMLMLFLLIVL

-905 PFIIMFAIPFAL
+905 PFIIMFAVPFAF
-917 SGVVLA
+917 SGVA
-923 LVITGE
+923 LMMILTGQS
-929 NLNMVGMLGII
+929 LDIIGMLGLI
-940 LLIGIVVKNGI
+940 LLVGIVVKNGI

-965 PLGEAI
+965 ALNEAI
-971 ALSGKSRLRPVM
+971 ALSGQSRLRPVM

-998 SKSEGSELWTTLGI
+998 STSEGSEMWTTMGL

-1018 TVSTLVTLIVVP
+1018 TVSTFVTLIVVP
-1030 VLYGIFNRKGEQ
+1030 TLYGVFNRRGDQE
-1042 DKQAK
+1042 K
-1047 LRKKFVFMSIDLN
+1047 LERKRKKFVFMNINL
-1060 DNEKENTSES
+1060 
-1070 TTSENQ
+1070 
-1076 PEQEVPSNNNLNESE
+1076 EQQ
-1091 NEKHIDSI
+1091 

>member
-18 FIAVIILGLFSLSK
+18 FVAVIVLGLFSLSR

-59 IETNITKII
+59 IETNITKLV

-86 DNISVVTL
+86 DNISVVSL

-104 ALNDIRSYVDLI
+104 ALNDIRSYVDLL

-139 LIYGFTADE
+139 MMYGFTAKE
-148 SYSGMDR
+148 SYPGLDR
-155 ILEDNVVNVLNRI
+155 ILEDNIVNVLNRV

-190 KQMDAYGLS
+190 KQLDAYGIP
-199 LEAVGNA
+199 LEMVGNA
-206 ISVNNLDL
+206 ISANNLDL

-219 KMGKE
+219 KMGRE

-239 IADIVVATTP
+239 IGDIVVTTTGGSSMAALTGGATGST
-249 TGKQI
+249 KQV

-270 LDEKINGK
+270 LDEKINGQ
-278 DGGRLIITK
+278 DGARIIITK

-299 VQKEMKN
+299 VKAEMEE
-306 IQKTLP
+306 IMKTLP
-312 PDFETTL
+312 PDIEVTL
-319 IRDGS
+319 INDGS
-324 EEIIN
+324 DNIIN
-329 AINGLSDSIF
+329 AINGLTESIF

-344 VVLVVLVFLGNWR
+344 VVLVVLIFLGNWR
-357 STIIIALTIPISL
+357 STLIIALTIPISL
-370 VTSFIYLLIADSSLN
+370 VTSFIYLLLADSSLN

-408 NISKHIERGE
+408 NITKHIERGE
-418 SPREAAICATNEV
+418 NPREAAICATNEV

-444 VFVPLTMLSGM
+444 VFVPLTMLPGM
-455 AGILFKE
+455 MGIFMKE
-462 LGWIITIV
+462 LGWIVTIV
-470 VCVSTVAAITLIPM
+470 VCVSTTAAITLIPM
-484 LSSIMLKEKP
+484 LSSKMLKEKP
-494 FFLSKIAEEEA
+494 FYLTREAREEA
-505 KRKKERKTL
+505 ERKHEAKKL

-525 AIDAAYANILR
+525 AIEAAYANLLR
-536 WCLKHKL
+536 WCLGHKR
-543 VTLLIALAIFI
+543 VTLLIAFLFFI
-554 ASMAPFAS
+554 VSMLPFAT
-562 GKIGMDFMKAQ
+562 GKIGMDFMKEQ
-573 DDGAISLSAEL
+573 DNGRMSISAEL

-592 TLKTARKMEADIK
+592 TLKTARKMEEDIYR
-605 EILGDDVIVI
+605 ILGDDVIVV
-615 STSAGSNDDAGFAAL
+615 STSAGSNDDAGMSAL

-637 KISMSIRCTKKY
+637 KISMTIRCTKKY
-649 DREKSIFDMQEELRK
+649 ERKRTIFEMQEDLRQCF
-664 KLAEYPELVN
+664 AQYPELVT
-674 FQVSQGGMMGG
+674 FQVNQGGGMGGG
-685 SNNTLQVE
+685 SNNSLSVE

-699 DQTTAFTQELKRRVE
+699 DQTTAFTNELRRRVE
-714 QNVKGA
+714 QNVAGA

-732 ELKIVFDKQ
+732 ELKITLDKQ
-741 KLALHGLNGSTVA
+741 KLALHGLNESTVA
-754 MYVRNR
+754 LYVRNR
-760 INGMTAGYL
+760 VNGMAAGFL
-769 KEDGEEYNIV
+769 KEDGEEYNIL
-779 VRLKEE
+779 VRLREE
-785 YRSSITDIEE
+785 YRDAISDIEQ

-801 TGGIIKLK
+801 TGRIIKLE
-809 ELATIQEY
+809 ELGTVEEY

-832 TLTIMPY
+832 TLTVMPY
-839 QTSLGE
+839 RTSLQE
-845 LAEGV
+845 LALGV
-850 QHEIDQM
+850 QRELDQM
-857 NIPAGVHVA
+857 EIPSEIHVA
-866 LAGNYEDQQ
+866 LAGNYKDQQ
-875 KTSKDMVTLALLIMM
+875 DSTRDMMMLAALILL

-905 PFIIMFAIPFAL
+905 PFIIMFSIPFAL
-917 SGVVLA
+917 SGVSLMMFF
-923 LVITGE
+923 TGQ
-929 NLNMVGMLGII
+929 NIDMIGMLGLV

-951 VLVDYINLMRERGV
+951 VLVDYINLLRERDI

-971 ALSGKSRLRPVM
+971 ALSGQSRLRPVL

-998 SKSEGSELWTTLGI
+998 STSEGSEMWTTMGL

-1018 TVSTLVTLIVVP
+1018 TVSTFVTLIVVP
-1030 VLYGIFNRKGEQ
+1030 VLYGVFNRRGDIEKKERE
-1042 DKQAK
+1042 
-1047 LRKKFVFMSIDLN
+1047 RKKFVFMNINLN
-1060 DNEKENTSES
+1060 DN
-1070 TTSENQ
+1070 Q
-1076 PEQEVPSNNNLNESE
+1076 
-1091 NEKHIDSI
+1091 

>member
-18 FIAVIILGLFSLSK
+18 FVAVIVLGLFSLTR

-46 TVMTTYAGANASE
+46 TVMTTYAGANASD
-59 IETNITKII
+59 IETNITKLV

-94 EFEWGSDIDE
+94 EFEWGADIDE
-104 ALNDIRSYVDLI
+104 ALNDIRSYVDLLF
-116 YDNLPDGVSR
+116 DNLPDGVSR

-139 LIYGFTADE
+139 MVYGFTAKE
-148 SYSGMDR
+148 SYSGLDR
-155 ILEDNVVNVLNRI
+155 ILEDNVVNELNRI

-190 KQMDAYGLS
+190 KQLDAYGIS
-199 LEAVGNA
+199 LEQVGQA
-206 ISVNNLDL
+206 ISANNLDL

-239 IADIVVATTP
+239 IADIAVSTTL
-249 TGKQI
+249 TGKQV

-270 LDEKINGK
+270 LDEKINRH
-278 DGGRLIITK
+278 DGARIIISK
-287 QTGANTVAIARQ
+287 QTGANTVQIARE
-299 VQKEMKN
+299 VKAEMER

-312 PDFETTL
+312 PDIETTL

-324 EEIIN
+324 SDIVN
-329 AINGLSDSIF
+329 AINGLTESIF

-357 STIIIALTIPISL
+357 ATVIISLTIPISL
-370 VTSFIYLLIADSSLN
+370 VTSFIYLLLADSSLN

-408 NISKHIERGE
+408 NISKHIDRGE
-418 SPREAAICATNEV
+418 NPREAAICATNEV

-444 VFVPLTMLSGM
+444 VFVPLTMLPGM
-455 AGILFKE
+455 MGIFMKE
-462 LGWIITIV
+462 MGWIITIV
-470 VCVSTVAAITLIPM
+470 VCVSTTAAITLIPM
-484 LSSIMLKEKP
+484 LSSKMLKERP
-494 FFLSKIAEEEA
+494 FFFKKEEEEA
-505 KRKKERKTL
+505 YNRKKERSFYNRTV
-514 TFDKTIGRVFN
+514 IRAFN
-525 AIDAAYANILR
+525 AIDGAYANLLR
-536 WCLKHKL
+536 WCLRHKRI
-543 VTLLIALAIFI
+543 TLLIALAFFVVTLIPLFTG
-554 ASMAPFAS
+554 S
-562 GKIGMDFMKAQ
+562 IGMDFMKEQ
-573 DDGAISLSAEL
+573 DNGQISITAEL

-592 TLKTARKMEADIK
+592 TLKTARRMEDDVYR
-605 EILGDDVIVI
+605 ILGDEVIVV
-615 STSAGSNDDAGFAAL
+615 STTAGSNDDAGFAAL

-637 KISMSIRCTKKY
+637 KISMNIRTTKKY
-649 DREKSIFDMQEELRK
+649 DRDITVFQMQEQLRQCF
-664 KLAEYPELVN
+664 AEYPELVTY
-674 FQVSQGGMMGG
+674 QVNQGGMGMGG
-685 SNNTLQVE
+685 QNSLSVE

-699 DQTTAFTQELKRRVE
+699 DITTNFTQQLKKRVE
-714 QNVKGA
+714 QNVPGA

-732 ELKIVFDKQ
+732 ELKITFDKQ

-754 MYVRNR
+754 LYVRNR
-760 INGMTAGYL
+760 VNGMSAGFL

-779 VRLKEE
+779 VRLREE
-785 YRSSITDIEE
+785 YRSSISDIEQ
-795 LSIPTA
+795 LSIPTP
-801 TGGIIKLK
+801 TGKIIKLE
-809 ELATIQEY
+809 ELAKVEEY

-832 TLTIMPY
+832 TLTVMPY
-839 QTSLGE
+839 NTSLQE
-845 LAEGV
+845 LAQSV
-850 QHEIDQM
+850 QHELDQM
-857 NIPAGVHVA
+857 EIPSDVHVA
-866 LAGNYEDQQ
+866 LAGNYKDQQ
-875 KTSKDMVTLALLIMM
+875 DSTRDMMMLGMLILM

-905 PFIIMFAIPFAL
+905 PFIIMFSIPFAI
-917 SGVVLA
+917 SGVVLMMFF
-923 LVITGE
+923 TG
-929 NLNMVGMLGII
+929 NNIDMVGLLGLI

-951 VLVDYINLMRERGV
+951 VLVDYINLMRERGIA
-965 PLGEAI
+965 LNEAI
-971 ALSGKSRLRPVM
+971 ALSGQSRLRPVL

-998 SKSEGSELWTTLGI
+998 STSEGSEIWTTMGL

-1018 TVSTLVTLIVVP
+1018 TVSTFVTLIVVP
-1030 VLYGIFNRKGEQ
+1030 VLYGVFNRRGDIEKKE
-1042 DKQAK
+1042 
-1047 LRKKFVFMSIDLN
+1047 RERRKFVFMNI
-1060 DNEKENTSES
+1060 
-1070 TTSENQ
+1070 
-1076 PEQEVPSNNNLNESE
+1076 NLNEE
-1091 NEKHIDSI
+1091 